1 MEKPRF
7 LPGDSVLIENIVNY
21 LKAKGI
27 FDEFRHECLADV
39 DTKSSCQN
47 LSQRVDGYTTKF
59 LANETW
65 NPDLNKNELRNK
77 LRRHIDESGMLAVG
91 ADHVVEQ
98 VINPKIGQLFFPRI
112 REVVHQYLN
121 EENLKLNKKQDPVKE
136 EPTIAEKNFAESAD
150 SSSSRTT
157 KSTVLDPIADILAFS
172 YSKPTKTDNTAI
184 KQTVPNPPVS
194 KTENVQP
201 KYPDAIGKQEKRK
214 EEKNVSQSIK
224 TEQEKKKEEKSVSQF
239 VKTEPVESTSETSVT
254 PAADSKPQIES
265 KESSTKVKKEI
276 KAEECDGSK
285 DTLEAQKKCQKED
298 IKVEKKKA
306 EDAKIQN
313 NDGNLSEENVSNKSL
328 TTTPQKSNVN
338 IKIKSERTETDK
350 YSKSDRAESDK
361 HNKSDRT
368 DTDKHKQKL
377 KTTSSHKSTSNSSKA
392 KSKETSESSKNSSE
406 KSGKST
412 PSKSLKHSTKD
423 QSSPLKSVKSSKD
436 EKNVVSGL
444 KLKSSDGN
452 IKTGESSSKKLTSS
466 KSGTPKKDNLV
477 AKSKSVLD
485 KAEKHKNVKDQKS
498 DNLRSDSSSNIEKG
512 SKSSYPHSSSY
523 ESSQGSD
530 QERGSLTSTKE
541 RQKLFSKHFKKDS
554 PVQKDRDKSDKKV
567 FDKKRLAK
575 DDVRLMKKHKEKH
588 SKLFTLEEKQKESS
602 TFQDSSKLGSRSDSF
617 GSGSSLTNSPTTSKE
632 NSLSTFEESNE
643 NSSNKLTEKKKRNKE
658 KCQSPQILPPP
669 PPPPPS
675 SGSLIC
681 GTSSSAEMSSLD
693 DTQSSSESEN
703 SDSEDSDE
711 RSNIESETNESTS
724 CSIKNAKKAI
734 DFGEKTTSLLKPH
747 NQSLQSDNSSSEFEG
762 FCSSPEKEFQSSV
775 HPLDSDVSVSS
786 VHTSELSTFE
796 DELTD
801 DESSSDE
808 IAHPKSQKMKLTV
821 KEAREKI
828 LMKAKL
834 GNNLAKK
841 SALSSESKKKESNC
855 SLQLPVSYA
864 SSEDESS
871 VPAEPKRELRRE
883 RKLNPKYASSE
894 YTSIFN
900 SRKRSFITKTPEEYE
915 RKEISSESNRKK
927 NLNAPAVNTKETQRK
942 SSSRLSVEL
951 KNKSV
956 PESDSDECSKTS
968 KSDHKITLKSFAVVE
983 QKLSDLENLS
993 DSEDSSNISKEKL
1006 DLNNIDDDYLSDNDN
1021 SRARLKIKTANKCYN
1036 QRDLNS
1042 RPTKRKADSVIKSSN
1057 KRPCSRNSV
1066 DSCSS
1071 EFAANENKPFNN
1083 ERISS
1088 GTSSSGNKSH
1098 RINNDFKDS
1107 ADIRDNRKKDHKQ
1120 RTSNNGDLLGKREM
1134 LRNNSHSKLHHTS
1147 GKKPDGDFN
1156 LDFSSV

>member
-1 MEKPRF
+1 MSGMEKPRF

-65 NPDLNKNELRNK
+65 HPDLNKNELRNK

-121 EENLKLNKKQDPVKE
+121 EENLKLNKKQDPIRE
-136 EPTIAEKNFAESAD
+136 EPTVSEKNFAESTD
-150 SSSSRTT
+150 SSSSSKAI

-172 YSKPTKTDNTAI
+172 YSKPTKTDNTGI
-184 KQTVPNPPVS
+184 KQTVPNPPVI

-201 KYPDAIGKQEKRK
+201 KYPDAVGKQEKRK
-214 EEKNVSQSIK
+214 EEKNVSQCIK
-224 TEQEKKKEEKSVSQF
+224 TEQEKKKEEKNVSQF
-239 VKTEPVESTSETSVT
+239 VKTEPIESTSEASVT
-254 PAADSKPQIES
+254 PTAVDSKPQIES

-276 KAEECDGSK
+276 KAEEWDASK

-298 IKVEKKKA
+298 IKLEKKKT

-313 NDGNLSEENVSNKSL
+313 NDVNLSEEIVSNKSL
-328 TTTPQKSNVN
+328 NTTPQKSNVS
-338 IKIKSERTETDK
+338 IKIKSDRTDTDK
-350 YSKSDRAESDK
+350 YSKSDRSESDK
-361 HNKSDRT
+361 HNKFDRT
-368 DTDKHKQKL
+368 DMDKHKQKL
-377 KTTSSHKSTSNSSKA
+377 KTTSSHKSSSNSSKA
-392 KSKETSESSKNSSE
+392 KSKETTDSSKHSSE

-423 QSSPLKSVKSSKD
+423 QSSPLKSGKSSKD

-452 IKTGESSSKKLTSS
+452 IKTGEPSSKKLTSS

-477 AKSKSVLD
+477 VKPKSGLD

-530 QERGSLTSTKE
+530 QERGSLVSTKE

-567 FDKKRLAK
+567 FSKKRLAE
-575 DDVRLMKKHKEKH
+575 DDARLVKKHKEKN

-643 NSSNKLTEKKKRNKE
+643 NSSNKHTEKKKKHNKE
-658 KCQSPQILPPP
+658 KCHSPQILPPP

-681 GTSSSAEMSSLD
+681 GTPSSAEMSSLD

-711 RSNIESETNESTS
+711 RSNVESETNESTS

-734 DFGEKTTSLLKPH
+734 DFGEKATSVLKPH

-775 HPLDSDVSVSS
+775 QPLDSDVSVSS

-801 DESSSDE
+801 DESSGDE
-808 IAHPKSQKMKLTV
+808 NAKSQKMKLTV

-834 GNNLAKK
+834 GYNHAKK
-841 SALSSESKKKESNC
+841 STLSSESKKKQSNC
-855 SLQLPVSYA
+855 SLQSPVLYA

-883 RKLNPKYASSE
+883 RKLNPKYASNE

-900 SRKRSFITKTPEEYE
+900 SRKSSFITRTPEEYE
-915 RKEISSESNRKK
+915 RKEINSESNRKK
-927 NLNAPAVNTKETQRK
+927 SLNAPVVNAKLTTERK

-951 KNKSV
+951 KNKST
-956 PESDSDECSKTS
+956 PESDSDECSKIS
-968 KSDHKITLKSFAVVE
+968 KSDHKITLKSFAIDE
-983 QKLSDLENLS
+983 QSDLENLS
-993 DSEDSSNISKEKL
+993 DSENSSSKEKL

-1021 SRARLKIKTANKCYN
+1021 SRGRLKIKTANKCYN

-1042 RPTKRKADSVIKSSN
+1042 RPTKRKADSVIESSN

-1088 GTSSSGNKSH
+1088 GTSSSSNKSH
-1098 RINNDFKDS
+1098 RISNDFKDS
-1107 ADIRDNRKKDHKQ
+1107 TDIRDNRKKDHKQ
-1120 RTSNNGDLLGKREM
+1120 RTNNNGDLLSKREM

-1147 GKKPDGDFN
+1147 GRKPDGDFK
-1156 LDFSSV
+1156 LIP